1 MNSIYCFYYFR
12 IHICGKDW
20 LLDYFVRSS
29 TFARLH
35 NVHIAIV
42 CSDQWYCFTFI
53 FYLSHHIRTMPK
65 QTLKKANKRST
76 HLDSRAKR
84 AEQGKLIYK
93 IDCSIPCSDELIDA
107 ETMKKFEAYITEN
120 LKING
125 KTGQLGNKVKIS
137 LNENQILITKFQVCY
152 CRLFLDFSFPFFF
165 SLFLVISK
173 TCY

>member
-1 MNSIYCFYYFR
+1 
-12 IHICGKDW
+12 
-20 LLDYFVRSS
+20 
-29 TFARLH
+29 
-35 NVHIAIV
+35 
-42 CSDQWYCFTFI
+42 
-53 FYLSHHIRTMPK
+53 MPK

-93 IDCSIPCSDELIDA
+93 IDCSIPCSDELIDT

-137 LNENQILITKFQVCY
+137 LSDNQILITKFQVC
-152 CRLFLDFSFPFFF
+152 FFF
-165 SLFLVISK
+165 FFFFFFLV
-173 TCY
+173 YLF